1 MLKLLS
7 VNFKKDFVDL
17 YYNDLESFLDSKK
30 KIQEKREKEVTNIF
44 DTSIFDRKID
54 FFTINSDL
62 RENEIHPILSEEI
75 VPEK

>member
-30 KIQEKREKEVTNIF
+30 NIQEKREKEVTNNF
-44 DTSIFDRKID
+44 GTSIFDSKID

-62 RENEIHPILSEEI
+62 SENEVHPTLSEEI
-75 VPEK
+75 IPEK